1 MSGYKNVDKNLI
13 VETNIGESD
22 VVFYDVRNAPFSV
35 YGLYNYQEGS
45 KFKRIPTEIAQATNS
60 GVAHLYS
67 HTAGAR
73 VRFSTDSQYV
83 AIKAEMPVI
92 GRMSHF
98 ALTGSSGFDLYIDDV
113 NTGNSSYWRSFI
125 PDYSM
130 TDGYTSQ
137 IKFATRKKRYITIHF
152 PTYSDVSRL
161 LIGVQQDAMI
171 SKGLSYRDMPPI
183 VYYGSSI
190 TQGGC
195 ASRPGNI
202 YSNIIT
208 RTLNIDHINLGFSG
222 NGKGEDA
229 IVDYMASLTMSAF
242 VSDYDHNAP
251 SVAHL
256 ANTHL
261 NMYQKIRAFHPDIPY
276 IMISRPDMDSCN
288 QNELADRRKVIL
300 DTYHYACA
308 QGDSNVWFI
317 DGSSIFRGPYEEL
330 CTVDGVHPNDM
341 GFAMMA
347 DAIGS
352 VLKRAFS
359 KYWDNL

>member
-1 MSGYKNVDKNLI
+1 MKISDVDKKMVDNKIISNDIIYYDPIADDRFKIEGLAFFESEKRYHRLSKESKGNVREVVYWLASHPSGGQIRFITNAKKIYVNVKNTGDYMMCHMPKTSQQGVDLYFKRKQDKKYQFFTCAKFNVPCNEYESIVFEADNKEEKQIIINLPLYEGLDKI
-13 VETNIGESD
+13 LIGIESD
-22 VVFYDVRNAPFSV
+22 AYIKKAKDKKNKEKIVV
-35 YGLYNYQEGS
+35 YG
-45 KFKRIPTEIAQATNS
+45 
-60 GVAHLYS
+60 
-67 HTAGAR
+67 
-73 VRFSTDSQYV
+73 
-83 AIKAEMPVI
+83 
-92 GRMSHF
+92 
-98 ALTGSSGFDLYIDDV
+98 
-113 NTGNSSYWRSFI
+113 
-125 PDYSM
+125 
-130 TDGYTSQ
+130 TS
-137 IKFATRKKRYITIHF
+137 
-152 PTYSDVSRL
+152 V
-161 LIGVQQDAMI
+161 
-171 SKGLSYRDMPPI
+171 
-183 VYYGSSI
+183 

-195 ASRPGNI
+195 ASRPGMAYYNI
-202 YSNIIT
+202 LSRWLDIEI
-208 RTLNIDHINLGFSG
+208 INLGFSG
-222 NGKGEDA
+222 NGKGEDM
-229 IVDYMASLTMSAF
+229 IVDYMAGLTMSAF

-251 SVAHL
+251 SIAHL